1 MDSEAKGAMKMEEPI
16 GFVGLGTMGFPMMSQ
31 LAKAG
36 KQVFAY
42 DADPAVLQRAGKV
55 TGVEAAASPREAAE
69 RSGIVFTCLPNDAV
83 VDAVYRGKDGI
94 LEAAREGLITCDCS
108 TVHPDTTVALAAAL
122 KSRGT
127 IHMDTTMLGSK
138 PQAETGEVFFIV
150 AGEERA
156 LPRIKPALDIMGRMH
171 VYTGPS
177 GTGNKVKLI
186 HNALGNLNHVAA
198 AEALALAVRSGVD
211 PQVFY
216 SVVKTGG
223 GQAYSRAFDVK
234 GASMLA
240 GNFTPRFKLSLAAK
254 DSRLAMQLADQLG
267 VPTPVLALG
276 RDHLQEAEDAGY
288 GDLDTAAV
296 CKVIEKRIGR
306 TLSGK

>member
-1 MDSEAKGAMKMEEPI
+1 MEESI
-16 GFVGLGTMGFPMMSQ
+16 GFIGLGTMGFPMMSQ

-36 KQVFAY
+36 RQVIAY
-42 DADPAVLQRAGKV
+42 DADAAVRDRAGKV
-55 TGVEAAASPREAAE
+55 AGVRVAAHPREAAE
-69 RSGIVFTCLPNDAV
+69 GSAIVFTCLPNDEIVNGA
-83 VDAVYRGKDGI
+83 YLGKNGI

-108 TVHPDTTVALAAAL
+108 TVYPDTTLALAAAL
-122 KSRGT
+122 KARGT

-150 AGEERA
+150 AGEETA
-156 LPRIKPALDIMGRMH
+156 LPRIKPALDIMGRTH

-177 GTGNKVKLI
+177 ASGNKVKLI

-198 AEALALAVRSGVD
+198 AEALALAIQSGVD
-211 PQVFY
+211 PQTFY
-216 SVVKTGG
+216 NVVKGGG

-254 DSRLAMQLADQLG
+254 DSRLAMRLADQMG

-276 RDHLQEAEDAGY
+276 RDHLQEAEAAGY

-306 TLSGK
+306 TLCGK

>member
-1 MDSEAKGAMKMEEPI
+1 MEKSI
-16 GFVGLGTMGFPMMSQ
+16 GFIGLGTMGFPMMSQ

-36 KQVFAY
+36 KQVVAY
-42 DADPAVLQRAGKV
+42 DADSAVRNRAGKV
-55 TGVEAAASPREAAE
+55 AGVKVAAQPREVTE
-69 RSGIVFTCLPNDAV
+69 RSGIVFTCLPNDEIV
-83 VDAVYRGKDGI
+83 NGVYLGKNGI
-94 LEAAREGLITCDCS
+94 LDAAREGLITCDCS
-108 TVHPDTTVALAAAL
+108 TVYPDTTLALAVALKA
-122 KSRGT
+122 KGT
-127 IHMDTTMLGSK
+127 IHMDTTMLGSR

-150 AGEERA
+150 AGEESA
-156 LPRIKPALDIMGRMH
+156 LPRIKTVLDIMGRMH

-177 GTGNKVKLI
+177 GSGNKVKLI

-198 AEALALAVRSGVD
+198 AEALALALQSGVD

-216 SVVKTGG
+216 QVVKSGG
-223 GQAYSRAFDVK
+223 GKAYSRAFDVK
-234 GASMLA
+234 GAMMLA
-240 GNFTPRFKLSLAAK
+240 GDFTQRFKLSLAAK
-254 DSRLAMQLADQLG
+254 DSQLAMRLADQLG

-288 GDLDTAAV
+288 GELDTCAV